1 MQSGGNIMEF
11 DNVSGWAF
19 GVISKRRGEISGQ
32 IKALALI
39 DENKKI
45 SKKLDEEGSLECF
58 PPSGYV
64 FAPSLLSG
72 DDNLGV
78 GDSVIFRFEEN
89 KQKKNDEH
97 DSFIISPNTLSKKG
111 YMIHPIANDF
121 IEAENYLKINELQH
135 LLELSENILFFL
147 GTSDSVIGEFKVNM
161 GEIRPKVG
169 KEAKVWRI
177 SDCNIIEW
185 EDALFLYDIPGSEIG
200 YTYID
205 CMDSKQLSE
214 WFREQLKKIDPA
226 FIKQLDDTTKWR
238 EELPKKFDDID
249 AHIKELNKTRLKRI
263 MTILENIEFT
273 RGEIE
278 VLSNN
283 FPDFKKVYETKI
295 EYFKE
300 EYRNEFKREFE
311 ERRKKQNQEISDK
324 QKEIQKLEN
333 DISKRKKELKKLD
346 DLTTEHKETLNH
358 LETNKERLLKDFSI
372 LQSVTN
378 PNAIQPATSSNSVLS
393 YVIEEEKPLGTH
405 FEKKEDFLERLK
417 YFLNRYKVKEEISK
431 RLLNVAASFHCFVV
445 PEVSFA
451 IAFAEA
457 VGNTKY
463 IIRQVEPDWLHFK
476 NFWENGLGVL
486 WDSSH
491 KEPDTLH
498 LLVLEDINL
507 ASPEC
512 WGRPLFDILAGL
524 RKKIP
529 YGKTSWPSNLK
540 IAATWLPSDNPKIGL
555 PLYKRTFSHWGAVI
569 LNDFRS
575 KQTGS
580 FNLKEG
586 YIMPQQLDEWKPDEL
601 EIDHLRDDISKIMD
615 FE

>member
-45 SKKLDEEGSLECF
+45 SKKLDEEGSLERF
-58 PPSGYV
+58 PPSGYI
-64 FAPSLLSG
+64 FAPLLLSG
-72 DDNLGV
+72 DDNLEV

-121 IEAENYLKINELQH
+121 IEAENYLRINVLQH
-135 LLELSENILFFL
+135 LLDLSEDVSFFL
-147 GTSDSVIGEFKVNM
+147 GTSDSVIGEFKVNK
-161 GEIRPKVG
+161 GEIRPKVH

-177 SDCNIIEW
+177 SDCNLIES
-185 EDALFLYDIPGSEIG
+185 EDAIFLYDIPGSETE

-214 WFREQLKKIDPA
+214 WFRKQLMKIDRV

-238 EELPKKFDDID
+238 DELPKKFADDD
-249 AHIKELNKTRLKRI
+249 AHINELNKTRLKRI

-283 FPDFKKVYETKI
+283 FPDFKKIYGKKI
-295 EYFKE
+295 EDFKE
-300 EYRNEFKREFE
+300 EYRNEFKSEFE
-311 ERRKKQNQEISDK
+311 EERKRQNQEISDK

-346 DLTTEHKETLNH
+346 DLTAEHKKTINH
-358 LETNKERLLKDFSI
+358 LETNKDRLLKDFSI
-372 LQSVTN
+372 FQSVTN
-378 PNAIQPATSSNSVLS
+378 PNAIQTSSSFNSVLP
-393 YVIEEEKPLGTH
+393 YVIEEEKPLGTTIDRR
-405 FEKKEDFLERLK
+405 EDFLERLK
-417 YFLNRYKVKEEISK
+417 YFLNRYKVKEEISI
-431 RLLNVAASFHCFVV
+431 RLLNAASAFRCFFV
-445 PEVSFA
+445 PEISFA

-457 VGNTKY
+457 AGNTKY

-476 NFWENGLGVL
+476 NFWYNGLGVL
-486 WDSSH
+486 WNSSH
-491 KEPDTLH
+491 KEPDILH

-529 YGKTSWPSNLK
+529 YGNTSWPSNFK
-540 IAATWLPSDNPKIGL
+540 IAATWLPSDNPNIGL
-555 PLYKRTFSHWGAVI
+555 PLYKQTFSHWGAVI

-575 KQTGS
+575 SQTGS

-601 EIDHLRDDISKIMD
+601 EINHMQDDISRIMD

>member
-1 MQSGGNIMEF
+1 MES
-11 DNVSGWAF
+11 NNASGWAF
-19 GVISKRRGEISGQ
+19 GVISKRKGEISGQ

-39 DENKKI
+39 DENIKI

-64 FAPSLLSG
+64 FAPSLHSEE
-72 DDNLGV
+72 DNLEV

-111 YMIHPIANDF
+111 HKIYKIP
-121 IEAENYLKINELQH
+121 AEFTGDENFLRINELQDF
-135 LLELSENILFFL
+135 LNLSDNIFFFL
-147 GTSDSVIGEFKVNM
+147 GTSDSVTGDFKVIN

-185 EDALFLYDIPGSEIG
+185 EDAVFLYDIPGSETG

-214 WFREQLKKIDPA
+214 WFREQLKKIEPS

-238 EELPKKFDDID
+238 EELPKKFDDVD
-249 AHIKELNKTRLKRI
+249 AHINELNKTRLKRI
-263 MTILENIEFT
+263 MAILESIEFT

-278 VLSNN
+278 VLSENYH
-283 FPDFKKVYETKI
+283 DFKKIYEKKI
-295 EYFKE
+295 EDFKE
-300 EYRNEFKREFE
+300 EYRNEFNKEFE
-311 ERRKKQNQEISDK
+311 EERNKRNQEISDK
-324 QKEIQKLEN
+324 KKEIQKLEN
-333 DISKRKKELKKLD
+333 DISKRKKELTKLD
-346 DLTTEHKETLNH
+346 DLTAEHKKTLNH

-372 LQSVTN
+372 FKSVIN
-378 PNAIQPATSSNSVLS
+378 PNVIQPAISSNSVLS
-393 YVIEEEKPLGTH
+393 YLIEEEKPLGTPIDR
-405 FEKKEDFLERLK
+405 KEDFLKRLK

-431 RLLNVAASFHCFVV
+431 RLLDVAAAFRCFFV
-445 PEVSFA
+445 PEISFA

-457 VGNTKY
+457 AGNTKY

-491 KEPDTLH
+491 KEPDVLH

-529 YGKTSWPSNLK
+529 YGNTSWPSNFK
-540 IAATWLPSDNPKIGL
+540 IAATLLPSDNPKIGL
-555 PLYKRTFSHWGAVI
+555 PLYKQTFSHWGAVRVD
-569 LNDFRS
+569 DFRS
-575 KQTGS
+575 NQTGS
-580 FNLKEG
+580 LNLKEG

-601 EIDHLRDDISKIMD
+601 EINLMRDDISRIMD